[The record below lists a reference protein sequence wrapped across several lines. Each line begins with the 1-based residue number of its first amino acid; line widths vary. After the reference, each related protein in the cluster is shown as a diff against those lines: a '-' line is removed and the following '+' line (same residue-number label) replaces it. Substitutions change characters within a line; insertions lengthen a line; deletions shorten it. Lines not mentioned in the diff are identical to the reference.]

1 MNLNY
6 KDILGIIPA
15 RYNSTRLLGK
25 ALMDIDGKTMIQHV
39 YERAN
44 QVLEN
49 VIVATDDDRIY
60 KTVIN
65 FGGNCIMTDSNH
77 STGTNR
83 CLEAYQ
89 KWVEQTKKDYKIILN
104 IQGDEPLL
112 NDEHLKNL
120 ISCFEDKT
128 TSIASLG
135 LQVKHDEILN
145 EGSVYIV
152 LDENNFALYF
162 SRFPIPFLRDIPK
175 DKWTQHHNYYKH
187 IGIYGFTKSAL
198 NNFASMKSS
207 SLEKSEKLEQLRWME
222 AGNKIKIAITN
233 APSIPVD
240 TREDLDAV
248 RKLF

>member
-25 ALMDIDGKTMIQHV
+25 ALMDIHGKTMIQHV

-44 QVLEN
+44 QVLDN
-49 VIVATDDDRIY
+49 LIVATDDDRIY

-89 KWVEQTKKDYKIILN
+89 KWVEQSKKDYKIILN

-112 NDEHLKNL
+112 NDEHLKNI

-135 LQVKHDEILN
+135 LQVKEDDKLN

-152 LDENNFALYF
+152 LDKNNFALYF

-175 DKWTQHHNYYKH
+175 DKWTQHHKYYKH

-198 NNFASMKSS
+198 NNFANMKSS
-207 SLEKSEKLEQLRWME
+207 SLENSEKLEQLRWIE
-222 AGNKIKIAITN
+222 SGNKIKIAITN

-240 TREDLDAV
+240 TKEDLDTV